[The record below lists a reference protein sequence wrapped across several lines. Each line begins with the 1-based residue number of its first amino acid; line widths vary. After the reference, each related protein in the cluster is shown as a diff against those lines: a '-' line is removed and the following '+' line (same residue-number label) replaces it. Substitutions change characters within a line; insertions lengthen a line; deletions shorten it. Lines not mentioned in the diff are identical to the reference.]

1 MTNSSLLLTLLYVAV
16 SLLLLVLCLATAW
29 KRWIKISMV
38 VAVTITY
45 FVANYTFED
54 MLGWPTPRMLPEKF
68 AIVSAVIE
76 EPNKERGIDGAI
88 YLWVTPLDSNRPST
102 VPRSYKLPYQKDAH
116 SQLSEAQRKSRQ
128 GIRQVGTIE
137 RPGGGSGSA
146 WFKVNADNKIKLR
159 VSDAPV
165 TRLPEK

>member
-1 MTNSSLLLTLLYVAV
+1 MNNYSLLLTFLYVAIAA
-16 SLLLLVLCLATAW
+16 LLLVLCLATGW
-29 KRWIKISMV
+29 RRWVKVLMIAV
-38 VAVTITY
+38 VTVSY

-68 AIVSAVIE
+68 IIVSAVIE
-76 EPNKERGIDGAI
+76 EPNKERGVEGAI
-88 YLWVTPLDSNRPST
+88 YLWVTALDGNRPAGA
-102 VPRSYKLPYQKDAH
+102 PRSYRLPYQKDAH

-128 GIRQVGTIE
+128 GIRQVGTVE
-137 RPGGGSGSA
+137 RAGGGSGSA
-146 WFKVNADNKIKLR
+146 WFKVNADNKLKLK

>member
-1 MTNSSLLLTLLYVAV
+1 MTNSSLMLTFLYVAV
-16 SLLLLVLCLATAW
+16 AVLLLVLCLATAW
-29 KRWIKISMV
+29 KRWIKISMIV
-38 VAVTITY
+38 VVTLTY
-45 FVANYTFED
+45 FVANHTFED
-54 MLGWPTPRMLPEKF
+54 MLGWPTPRMMPEKF

-88 YLWVTPLDSNRPST
+88 YLWVTPLDTARPSA
-102 VPRSYKLPYQKDAH
+102 VPRAYKLPYLKDNH

-128 GIRQVGTIE
+128 GIRQIGVVE
-137 RPGGGSGSA
+137 RAGGGSGSS

>member
-1 MTNSSLLLTLLYVAV
+1 M
-16 SLLLLVLCLATAW
+16 
-29 KRWIKISMV
+29 
-38 VAVTITY
+38 
-45 FVANYTFED
+45 
-54 MLGWPTPRMLPEKF
+54 
-68 AIVSAVIE
+68 IE
-76 EPNKERGIDGAI
+76 EPNKERGVEGAI
-88 YLWVTPLDSNRPST
+88 YLWITPLDSNRPTT
-102 VPRSYKLPYQKDAH
+102 VPRAYKLPYQKDAH
-116 SQLSEAQRKSRQ
+116 SQLSEAQRKARQ

>member
-1 MTNSSLLLTLLYVAV
+1 MNNYSLFLTFLYVAIAA
-16 SLLLLVLCLATAW
+16 LLLVLCLATGW
-29 KRWIKISMV
+29 RRWVKVLMIAI
-38 VAVTITY
+38 VTCSY

-76 EPNKERGIDGAI
+76 EPNKERGVDGAI
-88 YLWVTPLDSNRPST
+88 YLWVTPLDSNRPVV
-102 VPRSYKLPYQKDAH
+102 VPRAYKLPYQKDNH
-116 SQLSEAQRKSRQ
+116 TQLSEAQRKSRQ
-128 GIRQVGTIE
+128 GIRQVGVVE
-137 RPGGGSGSA
+137 RAGGGSGSS

-159 VSDAPV
+159 VSDAPA

>member
-1 MTNSSLLLTLLYVAV
+1 MTNSSLLLTSLYVAV
-16 SLLLLVLCLATAW
+16 ALLLLVLCLATAW
-29 KRWIKISMV
+29 KRWIKILMI
-38 VAVTITY
+38 VAVTVTY
-45 FVANYTFED
+45 FIANFTFED
-54 MLGWPTPRMLPEKF
+54 MLGWPTPRELPEKF
-68 AIVSAVIE
+68 AIVSVVIE

-88 YLWVTPLDSNRPST
+88 YLWITPLDSNRPTT
-102 VPRSYKLPYQKDAH
+102 VPRSYKLPYQKEAH

-137 RPGGGSGSA
+137 RAGGGSGSA

-159 VSDAPV
+159 VADAPV